1 MFLEC
6 SQRHYLSGNFFSD
19 SNGSIGM
26 GGIWLRVIWEIHCQ
40 SCCWC
45 LDWRVHVGSFVTWGF
60 KFNWPGDLSWWTQVS
75 RTIRS
80 FLLTGFPSLQGYLN
94 CFLFTCQSR
103 MLFLTQKNREKY
115 YCTLNRLRFCFM
127 YIYHFQLFSTK
138 KVGGKFEEQNK
149 ENPIADSRGTRWIQL
164 VNLGVLSQERCC

>member
-1 MFLEC
+1 MFSETLSFGQLFQRQQWFNWNGWYLIMCYLRNSLSILLLVSRLESSC
-6 SQRHYLSGNFFSD
+6 QKFRH
-19 SNGSIGM
+19 
-26 GGIWLRVIWEIHCQ
+26 
-40 SCCWC
+40 
-45 LDWRVHVGSFVTWGF
+45 WGF
-60 KFNWPGDLSWWTQVS
+60 KFHWPGDLSWWTQVS